1 MVGYYRYMNKI
12 TPYLDEDGTL
22 VIPFECS
29 DHAYKYWKQEGKPL
43 GDILAELGV
52 SDDIR
57 LRYTQTPPAGAAPSE
72 PGESDNSDELSLEG
86 VAEAVLPVADAVDPD
101 AAIEGDD
108 PVPPEARGDSFAV
121 AQGDSPPA
129 E

>member
-1 MVGYYRYMNKI
+1 MNKI
-12 TPYLDEDGTL
+12 TPYLDDDGTL

-52 SDDIR
+52 SEDIR
-57 LRYTQTPPAGAAPSE
+57 LRYTQTPPGEAGADTPDE
-72 PGESDNSDELSLEG
+72 PAD
-86 VAEAVLPVADAVDPD
+86 EAVAGPEAVADS
-101 AAIEGDD
+101 AAEEEASLDGGD
-108 PVPPEARGDSFAV
+108 PVPPEARGEPLAV
-121 AQGDSPPA
+121 VPVDSPPA

>member
-1 MVGYYRYMNKI
+1 MNKI
-12 TPYLDEDGTL
+12 TPYLDDDGTL

-43 GDILAELGV
+43 GDILAELGA

-57 LRYTQTPPAGAAPSE
+57 LRYTQTPHAEAAPSE
-72 PGESDNSDELSLEG
+72 PGESENPDELSVEG
-86 VAEAVLPVADAVDPD
+86 VAEDAVRLVP
-101 AAIEGDD
+101 AAVEQGPSTEGGG
-108 PVPPEARGDSFAV
+108 PVPPEALGDSLAV
-121 AQGDSPPA
+121 AQGESLPA

>member
-1 MVGYYRYMNKI
+1 MVGYCLSMNKI

-52 SDDIR
+52 PDDIR
-57 LRYTQTPPAGAAPSE
+57 LRYTQTPCAETAPDE
-72 PGESDNSDELSLEG
+72 PGESENPDKLSVGG
-86 VAEAVLPVADAVDPD
+86 VAEDAVLPVTMEPIASA
-101 AAIEGDD
+101 EGDA
-108 PVPPEARGDSFAV
+108 PPPEAWGDSLAV

-129 E
+129 D

>member
-1 MVGYYRYMNKI
+1 MNKI

-43 GDILAELGV
+43 GDILAELGA

-57 LRYTQTPPAGAAPSE
+57 LRYTQTPHAEAAPSE
-72 PGESDNSDELSLEG
+72 PGESENPDELSVEG
-86 VAEAVLPVADAVDPD
+86 IAEAVLPVAGAVDPD
-101 AAIEGDD
+101 VAVEGDD
-108 PVPPEARGDSFAV
+108 PVPPEARGDSLAA